1 MQNNKYLAAKK
12 IMDFYQNKLEADDRK
27 QAQFA
32 LQYSGLQMARYR
44 MSCLY
49 DSLTSYPLEVESE

>member
-1 MQNNKYLAAKK
+1 MAAKK
-12 IMDFYQNKLEADDRK
+12 IMDFYQSKLEDDDRK

-44 MSCLY
+44 MSCVY
-49 DSLTSYPLEVESE
+49 DSLTSYPIEVKSS